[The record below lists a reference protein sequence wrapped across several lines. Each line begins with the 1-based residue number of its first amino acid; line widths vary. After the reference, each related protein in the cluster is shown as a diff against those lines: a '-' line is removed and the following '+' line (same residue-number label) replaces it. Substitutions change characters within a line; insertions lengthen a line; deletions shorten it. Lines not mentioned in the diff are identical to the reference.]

1 MHGLIFVELKKY
13 VEARLGAASWPTLLV
28 KAGLGSRLYMPIQA
42 YPDQEALALVSTAST
57 LTGQPADAI
66 LQDFGE
72 FIVPDL
78 MRMYGSLLRKQ
89 WNTLDILEHT
99 EETIHR
105 VVRSQNP
112 GADPP
117 RLRCARVGPEEVV
130 ITYASSRR
138 MCGVAKGITR
148 GIAKRLAE
156 TVVISESVCM
166 LRGGPTCEISVRL
179 DPRDAA

>member
-13 VEARLGAASWPTLLV
+13 VEARLGPASWPSLLA

-42 YPDQEALALVSTAST
+42 YPDQEAVDLVSTAST
-57 LTGQPADAI
+57 ITGQPVDAI

-78 MRMYGSLLRKQ
+78 LRMYGSLVRKE

-105 VVRSQNP
+105 VVRAQNP

-117 RLRCARVGPEEVV
+117 RLRCARVGEQEVL
-130 ITYASSRR
+130 ITYASPRK

-148 GIAKRLAE
+148 GIAKKRAE
-156 TVVISESVCM
+156 TVVIVESACM
-166 LRGGPTCEISVRL
+166 LRGDPSCEISVRFG
-179 DPRDAA
+179 R

>member
-1 MHGLIFVELKKY
+1 MADAGGRTEVDSRSGLAMHGLIFGELKKY
-13 VEARLGAASWPTLLV
+13 V
-28 KAGLGSRLYMPIQA
+28 
-42 YPDQEALALVSTAST
+42 
-57 LTGQPADAI
+57 
-66 LQDFGE
+66 
-72 FIVPDL
+72 
-78 MRMYGSLLRKQ
+78 
-89 WNTLDILEHT
+89 
-99 EETIHR
+99 ETIHR

-117 RLRCARVGPEEVV
+117 QLRCTRVGPEEVV
-130 ITYASSRR
+130 ISYASPRK

-179 DPRDAA
+179 NPID